1 MKVPKKVDINRG
13 FNVTQEMAAKYL
25 DDLAAEINFAGIGK
39 LEATKPGV
47 WEGPIDTTRIIVHDE
62 TPQFIN
68 HNGDSAY
75 TTTKVF
81 GVAGEV

>member
-1 MKVPKKVDINRG
+1 MNVPKKVDINRG
-13 FNVTQEMAAKYL
+13 FNVTQEMAVKYL

-39 LEATKPGV
+39 LKATKPGV
-47 WEGPIDTTRIIVHDE
+47 WEGPIDTTCIIVHDE

-68 HNGDSAY
+68 HGDSSY